1 MNWLKE
7 LEPFMFRD
15 FTKDKMATQSKIQN
29 LKEKPITFE
38 DVTYPKRKDNLFWC
52 YYILKYGINDYN
64 NLDTHPFKI
73 ERKIKEKSIELLNK
87 NKSKIKERRIKYDV
101 NDLLCEPS
109 ISLNMFFALCCAS
122 SINVTLVDQKTYFTL
137 IDNLSN
143 KNNFIFKNKYQY
155 GIMNKKPDDLN
166 KTHLKAVNL
175 NKIIKGISA
184 YKLNEIEEMCDIL
197 KINLYGTNSKR
208 LTKKDLYDKI
218 QMCIK
223 QN

>member
-87 NKSKIKERRIKYDV
+87 
-101 NDLLCEPS
+101 
-109 ISLNMFFALCCAS
+109 
-122 SINVTLVDQKTYFTL
+122 
-137 IDNLSN
+137 
-143 KNNFIFKNKYQY
+143 
-155 GIMNKKPDDLN
+155 
-166 KTHLKAVNL
+166 
-175 NKIIKGISA
+175 
-184 YKLNEIEEMCDIL
+184 
-197 KINLYGTNSKR
+197 
-208 LTKKDLYDKI
+208 
-218 QMCIK
+218 K
-223 QN
+223 QI